1 MDNEPERI
9 DSDRPRPSG
18 RGPRVGGSAGD
29 AKGYQGYQSVSRLA
43 VISVAFGLLSILT
56 VFHWFLFAVPLL
68 GMVLAWT
75 ALVRISE
82 LPDELIGRRLAW
94 TGFGL
99 SLALGTLGGGGLAV
113 ALMVEVPHG
122 YRAISID
129 DLQPQQGSRAE
140 PIPQFALDL
149 HEKKQKVFIKGYI
162 YPGPQNYG
170 IKRFILVPTIEH
182 CNFCRKDLKSTEI
195 ILVTLSGDLTTEYR
209 MDRIAVGG
217 RLEVDRR
224 QLPPPHGQKPF
235 GGVPYQMK
243 ADYLK

>member
-1 MDNEPERI
+1 MDNNPKLT
-9 DSDRPRPSG
+9 DLSCPDDDGPSRDG
-18 RGPRVGGSAGD
+18 KRFGQYR
-29 AKGYQGYQSVSRLA
+29 SVSRLA
-43 VISVAFGLLSILT
+43 VCSVAFGLLSILT
-56 VFHWFLFAVPLL
+56 VFHWSLFAVPLV
-68 GMVLAWT
+68 GVVLAWT

-122 YRAISID
+122 YRPIGFE
-129 DLQPQQGSRAE
+129 DLQPQQGNRAE
-140 PIPQFALDL
+140 PIPKLALDL

-195 ILVTLSGDLTTEYR
+195 IWVTLTGDLTTEYR
-209 MDRIAVGG
+209 MDRISLGG
-217 RLEVDRR
+217 KLEVDPR
-224 QLPPPHGQKPF
+224 QLRLPF
-235 GGVPYQMK
+235 GGLPYQMK